1 MSFYEI
7 KTKSVIRDAVIQEA
21 TRNDAKWVKYFN
33 FDATQIPNHI
43 LALDPV
49 LADIGSRHPLIGG
62 VVMLPPNTFYNW
74 HKDTRR
80 GVSIN
85 MVLNPQDGVSHCVF
99 TDDKDVVVGEF
110 TELQYKSDTYY
121 VFNTQVNHMVL
132 NFDKP
137 RLLLTI
143 EFGED
148 KETLSYDNLLLE
160 LL

>member
-1 MSFYEI
+1 MAFYEI
-7 KTKSVIRDAVIQEA
+7 KTKSVIGDVVIQEA
-21 TRNDAKWVKYFN
+21 MRGDAKWVKYFN
-33 FDATQIPNHI
+33 FDATQIPLNI

-74 HKDTRR
+74 HTDTRR

-85 MVLNPQDGVSHCVF
+85 MVLNPQDGVSHCIF
-99 TDDKDVVVGEF
+99 TADKDVVVGGF
-110 TELQYKSDTYY
+110 TELKYEPETYY
-121 VFNTQVNHMVL
+121 LFNTQVSHMVL

-137 RLLLTI
+137 RLLLTV
-143 EFGED
+143 EFSED
-148 KETLSYDNLLLE
+148 KDALSYDDLLLE